1 MTNFIMSDQMKL
13 VFVLHNRQ
21 GQSLGD
27 KHLKKK
33 LKSWNLFNDPKCFIW
48 SGTRSHILGAKY
60 LTDWIPQWVV
70 STFLWTKY
78 VSCGRKL

>member
-13 VFVLHNRQ
+13 VFVLHNQQ

-33 LKSWNLFNDPKCFIW
+33 FEIYLMIQNVLFDQEQDPIF
-48 SGTRSHILGAKY
+48 
-60 LTDWIPQWVV
+60 
-70 STFLWTKY
+70 
-78 VSCGRKL
+78 